1 MRVLAVA
8 RCFDDVVARHADR
21 LAIADGTTR
30 LTYRQLGDEVERL
43 THAFASAGGEPTRP
57 VALVLPHGAPLAA
70 GLLAGLALGR
80 PCVPIEPS
88 MPAARR
94 QQILDDAGATLLVT
108 TDGAMPL
115 DAPPPASHPA
125 VTAPDV
131 IALLLYTSG
140 STGAPKGVVYTQQR
154 LVERIV
160 RHDRFGVGP
169 GDRLG
174 IFGAAGMSV
183 FRALLSGAALVSWDI
198 ARDGVAGVGAWIAR
212 EQLTMLHGIPTLFR
226 RLARVLDGAQ
236 RFPHLRCVSVTGE
249 PLVRRD
255 AADLRRLFPSP
266 CVLVNGL
273 GTTEA
278 GTFCQGTIEADADA
292 NASRDGAGELVPVGF
307 AVDGTEVLLLDASG
321 AAVAPGDTGEIVVR
335 GELLSAGYWRQP
347 ALEAERFAPD
357 PVRPGARRYRTGD
370 LGRLLPNGALVH
382 LGRRDQQLKIR
393 GVRVEPTEVEA
404 VLRAHPEV
412 LEAAAIGHEIEPGDV
427 RLIACVAVRKRRP
440 ECATELA
447 RFVRERLP
455 SAMVPEGWTFVDALP
470 ATPNGKVDRR
480 ALPLPL
486 LRTARPAFG
495 IVDRF
500 ARQVAR
506 QGPAC
511 AFRLGDQVLTFAE
524 LDRRSAALAARLRAA
539 GVGHERVVAIAV
551 ERAPISA
558 VCVLAVLR
566 AGGACL
572 PLDPHGPPQRNAAAL
587 RESGARWL
595 LARDGGALDTA
606 PDVVRLEPD
615 MPSGDDAGLLPTRFD
630 PDRLAFV
637 LYTSGSTGRPKGV
650 ELTEGQVLHRLL
662 WDWTARPAAAG
673 EVSCQRG
680 ATGFVDAIAEWLGPL
695 LHGVPTEIVS
705 DELLRRPRLLVDAL
719 ARAQVT
725 RILLVPSQ
733 LELLLDTVEHIGAKL
748 PALRLWTA
756 SGEALGRATVERFRR
771 ALPGRELWNVYGATE
786 AWDATCHRLDGDDAV
801 VPIGRP
807 LPGMRAYVLDDA
819 MAPVAIGGA
828 GDLYLAGV
836 GLARG
841 YRGDAALTDEKF
853 VPNPFTPGVSDR
865 LYRTGDRA
873 RRRDDG
879 LLEHL
884 GRTDRQVKVLGVR
897 IELGEVEAVLASH
910 PGVREAAA
918 VAVGR
923 RIVAHVAPEPGRTI
937 DVDALRAH
945 ARDRLAPSAAP
956 REIVVHAALP
966 RNDRGKLDRAALVVI
981 PSPRP
986 RPDDLPSHVE
996 PAFASEL
1003 EATLTQVFVDLLGR
1017 DAVAPDDDFFDLGGD
1032 SLLAVQLV
1040 AEIEALI
1047 GRTVPLDAI
1056 AARPTPR
1063 AIAAALTRSGFD
1075 WATDGCIAPYADARG
1090 PALFGV
1096 CGAWGYAV
1104 RLLRVGR
1111 ALGAEFPLHA
1121 LQPPGM
1127 VWPAGYGLRDMAAH
1141 YVAEIRRRQ
1150 PSGPYRLL
1158 GTSFGGVIVFEIA
1171 LQLEAAGREVAFV
1184 AMIDSAL
1191 PSKPLRVPDE
1201 FDMSHLSPIEQ
1212 AGHRMF
1218 AAHAR
1223 ASIDYVPATTL
1234 AGRCIYFLCGE
1245 SAHQHHVG
1253 WQALMRRP
1261 IEIVPVPGRHGE
1273 FHVEPQL
1280 GAVVEHL
1287 QALRRQ
1293 APAPGPTPQVD
1304 PAPPYGATASLVERL
1319 FRGAARVGRRLLA
1332 GSSATPG
1339 RQ

>member
-8 RCFDDVVARHADR
+8 RRFDDVVARHPDR

-43 THAFASAGGEPTRP
+43 ARGFASAGGEPSGP
-57 VALVLPHGAPLAA
+57 VALVLPHGAPLAT
-70 GLLAGLALGR
+70 GLLAGLAMGR

-108 TDGAMPL
+108 TDGATPL
-115 DAPPPASHPA
+115 DAPPPASRPA

-154 LVERIV
+154 LVDRIV

-174 IFGAAGMSV
+174 IFGPAGMSV

-198 ARDGVAGVGAWIAR
+198 ARDGVAGIGAWIAR

-226 RLARVLDGAQ
+226 RLAHVLDGAQ

-255 AADLRRLFPSP
+255 AGDLRRLFPSP
-266 CVLVNGL
+266 CVLVNGI

-278 GTFCQGTIEADADA
+278 GTFCQGTIDA
-292 NASRDGAGELVPVGF
+292 NVDATSDGAGELVPVGF
-307 AVDGTEVLLLDASG
+307 AVDGTEVLLLDADG
-321 AAVAPGDTGEIVVR
+321 APVAPGETGEIVVC

-357 PVRPGARRYRTGD
+357 PTRPSTRRYRTGD

-404 VLRAHPEV
+404 VLRAHPDV
-412 LEAAAIGHEIEPGDV
+412 LEAAATGHALEPGDV
-427 RLIACVAVRKRRP
+427 RLIACVAVRERRP
-440 ECATELA
+440 EYATELA

-455 SAMVPEGWTFVDALP
+455 AAMVPEGWTFVGALP

-480 ALPLPL
+480 ALPLPP
-486 LRTARPAFG
+486 LRTVRPALG
-495 IVDRF
+495 IVERF

-506 QGPAC
+506 HGPAC
-511 AFRLGDQVLTFAE
+511 AFRRGDEVLTFAE
-524 LDRRSAALAARLRAA
+524 LDRRSAALAVRLRAA
-539 GVGHERVVAIAV
+539 GVGDECVVAIAV
-551 ERAPISA
+551 ERAPIYA
-558 VCVLAVLR
+558 ACVLAVLR

-572 PLDPHGPPQRNAAAL
+572 PLDPHGPPQRNATAL

-595 LARDGGALDTA
+595 LIRDGVALDAA
-606 PDVVRLEPD
+606 PDVARLDPD
-615 MPSGDDAGLLPTRFD
+615 VPIADDATLLPLRFD

-650 ELTEGQVLHRLL
+650 ELTEGQILHRLL

-680 ATGFVDAIAEWLGPL
+680 TTGFVDAIAEWLGPL

-733 LELLLDTVEHIGAKL
+733 LDLLLDTVEHIGAKL

-756 SGEALGRATVERFRR
+756 SGEALGRTTVERFRR
-771 ALPGRELWNVYGATE
+771 ALPGRALWNVYGATE
-786 AWDATCHRLDGDDAV
+786 AWDATCHRLDDNDAV

-819 MAPVAIGGA
+819 MEPVAIGGT
-828 GDLYLAGV
+828 GDLYLAGA

-841 YRGDAALTDEKF
+841 YRGDAELTAGKF

-923 RIVAHVAPEPGRTI
+923 RMVAHVAAEPGRTI

-945 ARDRLAPSAAP
+945 ARDRLAPTAAP
-956 REIVVHAALP
+956 REIVVHATLP
-966 RNDRGKLDRAALVVI
+966 RNDRGKLDRAALAAM

-986 RPDDLPSHVE
+986 RPDDLPAHVE

-1040 AEIEALI
+1040 AEIEALT
-1047 GRTVPLDAI
+1047 GRTVSLDAI

-1063 AIAAALTRSGFD
+1063 AIAVALTRSGFD
-1075 WATDGCIAPYADARG
+1075 WATDGCIAPYADDRG
-1090 PALFGV
+1090 PALFGL

-1104 RLLRVGR
+1104 RLLRVAR

-1127 VWPAGYGLRDMAAH
+1127 VWPASYGLRDMAAH
-1141 YVAEIRRRQ
+1141 YVAEIRRRD

-1158 GTSFGGVIVFEIA
+1158 GTSFGGVIAFEIA
-1171 LQLEAAGREVAFV
+1171 LQLEAAGHEVAFV

-1191 PSKPLRVPDE
+1191 PTKPLRVPDE

-1234 AGRCIYFLCGE
+1234 AGRGVYFLCAE
-1245 SAHQHHVG
+1245 SAHQHHAG

-1293 APAPGPTPQVD
+1293 APPPS
-1304 PAPPYGATASLVERL
+1304 PAPPVERATPTAQGATASLVERL
-1319 FRGAARVGRRLLA
+1319 FRSAARVGRRLIA
-1332 GSSATPG
+1332 GSSATAG